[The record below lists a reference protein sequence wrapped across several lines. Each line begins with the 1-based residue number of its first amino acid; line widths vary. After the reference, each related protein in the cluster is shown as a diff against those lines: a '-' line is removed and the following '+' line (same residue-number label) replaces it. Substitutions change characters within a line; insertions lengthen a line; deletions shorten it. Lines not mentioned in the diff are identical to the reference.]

1 MLDSI
6 CDKIARM
13 ILESKLTVVL
23 TGAGVSTESGIPDFR
38 SSGTGL
44 WEKVDPMEALS
55 VDILFKN
62 PRKFYDVGFKILAS
76 MKEAKPNIAHIILG
90 QMEKESLIFGIVTQN
105 IDNLHFQAGSKN
117 IMEVHGHIRTGHC
130 IECEKVY
137 EFGIIEEKVDKGE
150 IPPHCLCGGML
161 RPDVILFG
169 DNLPE
174 CFNKAWD
181 ISSSCDL
188 MIVIGSSLQVGP
200 VNHLPSL
207 AKRLVIINSGETMY
221 DKKADILCRDKATD
235 ALNNI
240 YTRIQEIKAYEF

>member
-1 MLDSI
+1 MLDNI

-13 ILESKLTVVL
+13 ILGSKLTVVL

-38 SSGTGL
+38 SAGTGL

-62 PRKFYDVGFKILAS
+62 PRKFYNEGFKILTS
-76 MKEAKPNIAHIILG
+76 MRNAKPNPAHIILG
-90 QMEKESLIFGIVTQN
+90 QMEMEGLIIGIVTQN

-137 EFGIIEEKVDKGE
+137 EFGTFIEKVDKGE
-150 IPPHCLCGGML
+150 VPPLCLCGGML

-181 ISSSCDL
+181 ISSNCDL
-188 MIVIGSSLQVGP
+188 MVVIGSSLQVGP

-207 AKRLVIINSGETMY
+207 AKHLVIINSGETMY
-221 DKKADILCRDKATD
+221 DKKADILCRDKASR

-240 YTRIQEIKAYEF
+240 YTRIQEIKAYEI